1 MKILSTTPELTFN
14 DVLLL
19 PGSSN
24 FTITQDTQKT
34 NIKTRISKNLE
45 IDIPI
50 CSSPMPNISETK
62 MAIAL
67 GKLGGITFIHC
78 FQNFS
83 KQLQQVREIKKH
95 HVKIAVS
102 VSDFSSKGLQHVS
115 NLLKLKT
122 DLICIETAQAHNSQT
137 IAFLKKI
144 KGKHPHAEVCVA
156 LVVTGEAT
164 EALIKAGADSIRV
177 GIGGG
182 SHCTTRLVTG
192 VGRPQLSAVLDCYQ
206 VAKKYNVPIISD
218 TGIEH
223 AGDITKAIAFGADVV
238 MIGGLFAGTEECPG
252 PIINKNGQNFK
263 FSAGMCSNQTE
274 YESKSAPKDYI
285 REIKTIIKKIIHYQ
299 SHPDNPFISTYSQPF
314 SFTHEGVSGLIPYK
328 GSVISIVG
336 DLVGGLR
343 RSMWYLG
350 CKNLDEVRKKSK
362 IVIVTPNTTRDNIPR
377 I

>member
-1 MKILSTTPELTFN
+1 MKIISTTPELTFN

-19 PGSSN
+19 PGPSD
-24 FTITQDTQKT
+24 FTITEDTQKT
-34 NIKTRISKNLE
+34 SLKTRISKNLE

-50 CSSPMPNISETK
+50 CSSPMANVSETK
-62 MAIAL
+62 MAITL
-67 GKLGGITFIHC
+67 GKLGGIAFLHC
-78 FQNFS
+78 FQDFD
-83 KQLQQVREIKKH
+83 KQIHQLKEVKKQ
-95 HVKIAVS
+95 HVKVAVS
-102 VSDFSSKGLQHVS
+102 VSDFSSKGLRHVS
-115 NLLKLKT
+115 KLLRLGA

-144 KGKHPHAEVCVA
+144 KEKHPSAEVCVS
-156 LVVTGEAT
+156 LVVTGKAT

-192 VGRPQLSAVLDCYQ
+192 IGRPQLSAVLDCYQ
-206 VAKKYNVPIISD
+206 VAKKYNIPIISD

-223 AGDITKAIAFGADVV
+223 AGDISKAIAFGASAV

-252 PIINKNGQNFK
+252 PIITKNGQNYK

-274 YESKSAPKDYI
+274 YKTKLTPKEFFRKSKK
-285 REIKTIIKKIIHYQ
+285 IIKKIIGYRYFQ
-299 SHPDNPFISTYSQPF
+299 TNSHISSYSQPF

-328 GSVISIVG
+328 GSVISVINN
-336 DLVGGLR
+336 LVGGLR

-350 CKNLDEVRKKSK
+350 CKNLDQIRKKTEV
-362 IVIVTPNTTRDNIPR
+362 VIVSQNTTRDNIPR